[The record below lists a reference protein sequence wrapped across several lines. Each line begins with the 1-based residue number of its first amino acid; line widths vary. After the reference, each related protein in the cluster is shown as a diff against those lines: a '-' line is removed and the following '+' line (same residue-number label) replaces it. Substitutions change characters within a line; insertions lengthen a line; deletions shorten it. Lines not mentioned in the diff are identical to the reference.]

1 MRERKKKEEEKTKR
15 KEVGGCDGRNN
26 DEEIFDSVV
35 PTVSQK
41 RHWQYCWQEYV
52 IRGDKPREIRLIA
65 CSPRTLAR
73 GFANRVSQTSI
84 SGMGP

>member
-35 PTVSQK
+35 PIVSQK
-41 RHWQYCWQEYV
+41 HWSLA
-52 IRGDKPREIRLIA
+52 IL
-65 CSPRTLAR
+65 LAR
-73 GFANRVSQTSI
+73 ICNKGRQASRDSIDRLFSENPCQRVC
-84 SGMGP
+84 